1 MKITKTQLKQIIKEE
16 LEEAMSSKEKR
27 RAIEKRA
34 RELAAADG
42 KDWAQIKD
50 PKVYK
55 RYRARASQPGEL
67 SFDPGDNLR
76 QDISVDKKVAKDFLQ
91 KMKQVRGAV
100 YGKSG
105 FGKIL
110 TVQKLKDP
118 QLMQDLDDFDNAL
131 TGILQRLEELI
142 VD

>member
-16 LEEAMSSKEKR
+16 LEEAMSGKEKR
-27 RAIEKRA
+27 RAIEKKA

-50 PKVYK
+50 AEVYK
-55 RYRARASQPGEL
+55 RYRARASQPGTL
-67 SFDPGDNLR
+67 GVDPGDSLR
-76 QDISVDKKVAKDFLQ
+76 QDAQVDKEVAKDFLQ
-91 KMKQVRGAV
+91 RMKQVRGAA

-105 FGKIL
+105 FGKAL
-110 TVQKLKDP
+110 TVQKLQDP
-118 QLMQDLDDFDNAL
+118 QLLQDLDDFDNAL

>member
-1 MKITKTQLKQIIKEE
+1 MKITKSQLKQIIKEE
-16 LEEAMSSKEKR
+16 LEEAMSNKEKR
-27 RAIEKRA
+27 RAIEKKA

-50 PKVYK
+50 VKVYK
-55 RYRARASQPGEL
+55 QYRARAAQEQTSI
-67 SFDPGDNLR
+67 DPGAEPGR
-76 QDISVDKKVAKDFLQ
+76 QQVDKEVAKAFLQ

-110 TVQKLKDP
+110 TVQKLQDP
-118 QLMQDLDDFDNAL
+118 KLMQDLDTFDNAL
-131 TGILQRLEELI
+131 TGIVQRLEDLTA
-142 VD
+142 